1 MPFGSTIRVTFLII
15 LVLFSMF
22 YFVNSLY
29 YSLSLLC
36 FIVLVLIFL
45 VSNRIM
51 SSLTILI
58 LSIVYIGAMI
68 ILIGYICA
76 ICPNVIVV
84 SSFSSPS
91 YALIMSLFFYL
102 FFFGLNYPLPSH
114 SDVSMVE
121 YFYSSSGLFMF
132 SIMIIMLFV
141 TLLIVTSQYL
151 TPKGPFRS
159 VS

>member
-45 VSNRIM
+45 VSNIMM
-51 SSLTILI
+51 SSLTMII
-58 LSIVYIGAMI
+58 LSIVYIGAIM
-68 ILIGYICA
+68 ILIGYVCA

-91 YALIMSLFFYL
+91 YAFVMSLFFYL
-102 FFFGLNYPLPSH
+102 FFFGLNYPLSSH

-132 SIMIIMLFV
+132 SIMIVMLFV

>member
-45 VSNRIM
+45 VSNRMM
-51 SSLTILI
+51 SSLTIII
-58 LSIVYIGAMI
+58 LSIVYIGAMM

-91 YALIMSLFFYL
+91 YALIMSLLFYL
-102 FFFGLNYPLPSH
+102 FFFGLNYPLPSN

-132 SIMIIMLFV
+132 SIIIVMLFV

>member
-1 MPFGSTIRVTFLII
+1 MPLGSTIRVTFLII

-36 FIVLVLIFL
+36 FIILVLIFL

-51 SSLTILI
+51 SSLTMIM
-58 LSIVYIGAMI
+58 LSIVYIGAII

-91 YALIMSLFFYL
+91 YAFFLSLFFYL
-102 FFFGLNYPLPSH
+102 FSFGLNYPLPSH

-121 YFYSSSGLFMF
+121 YFYSSSGLFIF
-132 SIMIIMLFV
+132 SIIITMLFV

>member
-1 MPFGSTIRVTFLII
+1 MPFRSTIRVTFLII

-36 FIVLVLIFL
+36 FIILVLIFL
-45 VSNRIM
+45 VSNTMLR
-51 SSLTILI
+51 SLTII
-58 LSIVYIGAMI
+58 MLSIVYIGAII

-91 YALIMSLFFYL
+91 YALVLSSFFYV
-102 FFFGLNYPLPSH
+102 FFFGLNYISPSN
-114 SDVSMVE
+114 SNVSMVE

-132 SIMIIMLFV
+132 SIIIVMLFV

>member
-1 MPFGSTIRVTFLII
+1 MPFGSTIRLTFLII

-45 VSNRIM
+45 VSNRMM
-51 SSLTILI
+51 SSLTIII
-58 LSIVYIGAMI
+58 LSIVYIGAIM

-91 YALIMSLFFYL
+91 YAFIMSLFFYL
-102 FFFGLNYPLPSH
+102 FFFGLNYPLPSN
-114 SDVSMVE
+114 SDVSIVE
-121 YFYSSSGLFMF
+121 YFYSSSGLFIF
-132 SIMIIMLFV
+132 SIMIVMLFV